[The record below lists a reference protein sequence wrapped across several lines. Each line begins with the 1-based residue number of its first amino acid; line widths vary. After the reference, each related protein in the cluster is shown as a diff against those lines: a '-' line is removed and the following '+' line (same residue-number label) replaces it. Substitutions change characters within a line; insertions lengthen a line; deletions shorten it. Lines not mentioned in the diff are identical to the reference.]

1 MKPTRF
7 EMVVLLIA
15 TGIIIYQIFIPP
27 LIGLADSGDFG
38 RLLPQRGLAHVSSKF
53 QDNYFSYFNSK
64 YQITP
69 KWEGPDWYKSS
80 TSLLIRTARWVSI
93 RVGQE
98 QIFDIRFLAAFYAF
112 ILLFGIWL
120 ILVAARS
127 LSRSLRIVVA
137 GLLIVIFTDAGYVAY
152 FNSFYSEG
160 TALSFLAVAIG
171 CGLILI
177 AGRSSSLLLI
187 IGYFLAI
194 AMLVSSKPMY
204 TALALVFALFGIY
217 LSRYIHHASRYWV
230 SGGLAIALCCLTVWY
245 YNQTPEIIKVHGAY
259 VGIFMDLL
267 PNSST
272 KQEDLIELGLNP
284 NYALFSKTTPY
295 QPDSPLNDPKFETDF
310 STKVKSSTLPLFYVK
325 HPRRLYSLFARCM
338 KHTFSTRVRRLGYY
352 EATTG
357 KPPLAKPFG
366 IWSAVRENVFP
377 RSLIFI
383 ALFFSTA
390 IAAIVLFIRTSS
402 ATVRSL
408 HLLYL
413 LFISIA
419 GAQFLIAILAGG
431 GEPDLAKHLF
441 MFNLA
446 FDVCLI
452 LVIFGAVY
460 LFQTSGSPFLKSIR
474 RSPSAP
480 QGGSLIPADRNDQ
493 EP

>member
-7 EMVVLLIA
+7 EMVVILIA
-15 TGIIIYQIFIPP
+15 AGMITYQIFIPP

-38 RLLPQRGLAHVSSKF
+38 RLLPQRGLAHVSTKF

-69 KWEGPDWYKSS
+69 KWQGPDWYKSS
-80 TSLLIRTARWVSI
+80 TSLLIRSARWLSI

-98 QIFDIRFLAAFYAF
+98 QIFDIRILAAFYTF

-120 ILVAARS
+120 ILLAARS
-127 LSRSLRIVVA
+127 LGKSLRIVLA
-137 GLLIVIFTDAGYVAY
+137 GLLLVIFTDVGYVAY

-171 CGLILI
+171 CALILI
-177 AGRSSSLLLI
+177 TGRSSSLLLI

-194 AMLVSSKPMY
+194 AMLVTSKPMY
-204 TALALVFALFGIY
+204 TALALVFSLFGIY
-217 LSRYIHHASRYWV
+217 LSSYIHYVRRYWL

-245 YNQTPEIIKVHGAY
+245 FNQTPEIMKVHGAY

-267 PNSST
+267 PHSST
-272 KQEDLIELGLNP
+272 KQEDLTELGLNP
-284 NYALFSKTTPY
+284 NYALFSNTTPY
-295 QPDSPLNDPKFETDF
+295 QPDSPLNNPEFEMDF
-310 STKVKSSTLPLFYVK
+310 STKVKSSTLPLFYLS
-325 HPRRLYSLFARCM
+325 HPGRLYSLFARCV

-352 EATTG
+352 EAISG
-357 KPPLAKPFG
+357 KPPLARAFG
-366 IWSAVRENVFP
+366 IWSTVRENVFP
-377 RSLIFI
+377 RSLIFLG
-383 ALFFSTA
+383 LFFATA
-390 IAAIVLFIRTSS
+390 LAAIVLFVRTSS

-408 HLLYL
+408 SLLYL
-413 LFISIA
+413 LFTAIA

-446 FDVCLI
+446 FDICLI
-452 LVIFGAVY
+452 LCVLGVVH
-460 LFQTSGSPFLKSIR
+460 LLQTYRPAFLKLHRATVSEAQSR
-474 RSPSAP
+474 
-480 QGGSLIPADRNDQ
+480 
-493 EP
+493 